1 MELVNFPVHVFAAGC
16 FLYSGDEE
24 QRQAWFPAKRNERI
38 ARIANKM
45 LAYNLTQAVC
55 VRCVK
60 ILRNETYA
68 NTLRGLRGVDCAKRC
83 IVLHTRKFI

>member
-1 MELVNFPVHVFAAGC
+1 MSLLPVVFFIRATK
-16 FLYSGDEE
+16 SSV
-24 QRQAWFPAKRNERI
+24 KRGFQPNATNASHASQTKCLR
-38 ARIANKM
+38 

-68 NTLRGLRGVDCAKRC
+68 NTLRGLRGVDCVKRC